1 MKKVKNMNLPYP
13 GQVMKKIFGT
23 TRYDPVNYLSFVSTE
38 LLRRIVL
45 NIDIKHPFHL
55 LRLND
60 NPLLDSCTIHSRL

>member
-13 GQVMKKIFGT
+13 GQVMKKILELL
-23 TRYDPVNYLSFVSTE
+23 DMILSSLSFVLTE

-45 NIDIKHPFHL
+45 NIDIKRRFHL

-60 NPLLDSCTIHSRL
+60 NPLLDRCTILSRV

>member
-13 GQVMKKIFGT
+13 GQVMKKILELL
-23 TRYDPVNYLSFVSTE
+23 DMILSSLSYVLTE

-45 NIDIKHPFHL
+45 NIDIKRRFHL

-60 NPLLDSCTIHSRL
+60 NPLLDRCTILSRV

>member
-13 GQVMKKIFGT
+13 GQVMKKILELL
-23 TRYDPVNYLSFVSTE
+23 DMILSSLSYVLTE

-45 NIDIKHPFHL
+45 NIDIKRRFHL

-60 NPLLDSCTIHSRL
+60 NPLLDRCTILYRV